1 MKCQIIVYYN
11 VIAIPLSF
19 LRQFE
24 SYNILQI
31 NEIDDTTIV
40 GSDNKKKEQK
50 K

>member
-1 MKCQIIVYYN
+1 MSNNCILQCHSHPFII
-11 VIAIPLSF
+11 